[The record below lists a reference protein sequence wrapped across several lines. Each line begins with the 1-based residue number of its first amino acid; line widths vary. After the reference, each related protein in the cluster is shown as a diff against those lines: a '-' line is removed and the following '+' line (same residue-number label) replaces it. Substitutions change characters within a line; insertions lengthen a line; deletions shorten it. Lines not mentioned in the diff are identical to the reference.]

1 MCCFIMALAFFGPRL
16 GFLVFWLWRPIQ
28 VQLALNGWLLTLL
41 GVIFLPW
48 ATLAYVVLF
57 PMTGLDWLLV
67 GLAAVF
73 DIATWGGSGARRKS
87 VPGYP
92 FGRS

>member
-1 MCCFIMALAFFGPRL
+1 MCCFIMTAGFFGPRL

-28 VQLALNGWLLTLL
+28 VQLALNGWLLPLL

-67 GLAAVF
+67 ALAAFF
-73 DIATWGGSGARRKS
+73 DIATWAASGSRRKS

-92 FGRS
+92 FTSR